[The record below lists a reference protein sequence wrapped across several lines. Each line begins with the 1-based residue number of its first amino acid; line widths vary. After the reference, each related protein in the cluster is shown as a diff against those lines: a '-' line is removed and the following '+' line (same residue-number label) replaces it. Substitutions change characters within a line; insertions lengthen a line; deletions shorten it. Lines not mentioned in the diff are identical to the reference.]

1 MIVKRWGKYRA
12 LEDFADV
19 KKDDVIDVTG
29 VMEGPHE
36 IMWASNGRISDWH
49 DWDIPVVGP
58 QTTISTQND
67 NERRVKS
74 LLRKSLVA
82 DARELKP
89 SAVAIIA
96 LLKERA
102 AAGEAGAIEAL
113 EELRVEYQKADN
125 RPQITDNGPECKLS
139 IIKQR
144 DSAITISGS
153 DSLSHDCDIV
163 FQVQSDSS
171 LADARSPT
179 ASHPKCVMCSHS
191 AGWDSSGLG
200 FCTQPLG
207 ISSLFDEHARFPITD
222 EQYCSN
228 HSEVKRDN
236 RLQTSDAREKE

>member
-36 IMWASNGRISDWH
+36 IMWACNGRISDWH
-49 DWDIPVVGP
+49 DWDVPVIGFQSSVIPRQGLPRGVG
-58 QTTISTQND
+58 QK
-67 NERRVKS
+67 VKTRGN
-74 LLRKSLVA
+74 LKQLAK
-82 DARELKP
+82 DARECEP
-89 SAVAIIA
+89 SAVAIIS

-102 AAGEAGAIEAL
+102 AAGESGAIDAL
-113 EELRVEYQKADN
+113 EELRAEYNSEVGGREYPSGYSQGSTEVV
-125 RPQITDNGPECKLS
+125 QLS
-139 IIKQR
+139 VVCN
-144 DSAITISGS
+144 
-153 DSLSHDCDIV
+153 L
-163 FQVQSDSS
+163 
-171 LADARSPT
+171 P
-179 ASHPKCVMCSHS
+179 SHPKCVTCSHS

-200 FCTQPLG
+200 FCTQPLD
-207 ISSLFDEHARFPITD
+207 IPSLFDEHTCFPITD

>member
-12 LEDFADV
+12 VEDFADV

-49 DWDIPVVGP
+49 DWNIPVIGFHSSVIPRQGLPRGVG
-58 QTTISTQND
+58 QKL
-67 NERRVKS
+67 KS
-74 LLRKSLVA
+74 RGNSKQLAKDS
-82 DARELKP
+82 RECKP
-89 SAVAIIA
+89 SAVAIIS

-102 AAGEAGAIEAL
+102 AAGESGAIDAL
-113 EELRVEYQKADN
+113 EELYAEYNSEVGGRESEVVQ
-125 RPQITDNGPECKLS
+125 LS
-139 IIKQR
+139 VVCNL
-144 DSAITISGS
+144 T
-153 DSLSHDCDIV
+153 
-163 FQVQSDSS
+163 
-171 LADARSPT
+171 
-179 ASHPKCVMCSHS
+179 SHPKCLTCSHS

>member
-36 IMWASNGRISDWH
+36 IMWACNGRISDWH
-49 DWDIPVVGP
+49 TWDIPVVGP
-58 QTTISTQND
+58 QTSVITQND
-67 NERRVKS
+67 NVRRVKS

-82 DARELKP
+82 DTRELKP
-89 SAVAIIA
+89 SAVAIIS

-102 AAGEAGAIEAL
+102 AAGETGAIDAL
-113 EELRVEYQKADN
+113 EELRAEYN
-125 RPQITDNGPECKLS
+125 SEVGGRESEVT
-139 IIKQR
+139 
-144 DSAITISGS
+144 
-153 DSLSHDCDIV
+153 
-163 FQVQSDSS
+163 S
-171 LADARSPT
+171 LADVRSPI
-179 ASHPKCVMCSHS
+179 AFHPKCVTCSHS

-228 HSEVKRDN
+228 HPQVKNDG
-236 RLQTSDAREKE
+236 

>member
-36 IMWASNGRISDWH
+36 IMWACNGRISDWH
-49 DWDIPVVGP
+49 TWDIPVVGP
-58 QTTISTQND
+58 QTSVITQND
-67 NERRVKS
+67 NVRRVKS

-82 DARELKP
+82 DTRELKP
-89 SAVAIIA
+89 SAVAIIS

-102 AAGEAGAIEAL
+102 AAGESGAIDAL
-113 EELRVEYQKADN
+113 EELRAESGIGSQLSGIGQK
-125 RPQITDNGPECKLS
+125 L
-139 IIKQR
+139 
-144 DSAITISGS
+144 
-153 DSLSHDCDIV
+153 
-163 FQVQSDSS
+163 SS
-171 LADARSPT
+171 LADNRLPMT
-179 ASHPKCVMCSHS
+179 DHLKCLTCSHS
-191 AGWDSSGLG
+191 SGWDSSGLG

-207 ISSLFDEHARFPITD
+207 ISSLFDENARFPITD